1 MKGYLKI
8 ILSRPDGRRSES
20 KIKDPNPA
28 MIDAAE
34 EAIYTMMTGVRFKPA
49 KKKPAKKAAKK

>member
-8 ILSRPDGRRSES
+8 ILARPDGRRSES
-20 KIKDPNPA
+20 KLKDPNPA
-28 MIDAAE
+28 MIEAAE

-49 KKKPAKKAAKK
+49 KPKKAKKAKRS